1 MSTKSNGSD
10 ASKPTPN
17 RIIRKRLTSLK
28 PSPEN
33 DEVYSKVDPA
43 DPEIQ
48 RLAVSI
54 LKHGIKEPLVV
65 TKDNYI
71 LSGHRRYAAA
81 RLADK
86 VTVPCRVVRFKRVG
100 MDKSKY
106 IEHLREHNRQRDKS
120 LAEKLREELVSI
132 NPHEAY
138 QSLILH
144 RHDSAIITADTVDIE
159 GSKSRSRITSVKDE
173 MLEAVKQIIFVD
185 RRKFWPMTVRAVH
198 YALLNVQPLRNTGD
212 ADSRYQNDRKSYQD
226 LSNLLTRA
234 RLAGI
239 VPWQAI
245 TDETRPRALWT
256 VWPDTRAFIREQ
268 LDGFLKGYWRDLMQ
282 SQPNHVEVIVEK
294 NTAWPIVKGITEKY
308 CIPTMSGR
316 GFSSIDPYNDI
327 AKRYKRSGKRGL
339 VLLIASDF
347 DPEGEE
353 IVQVAGRTLRD
364 DFGIGRVE
372 LVKVAITPEQIEAF
386 NLPPNLE
393 AKESSSRYQKF
404 VERHGANVYELEAIT
419 PEQLQETLTEAID
432 SVIDIDAFNAELDAE
447 KNDAAFLEGV
457 RNTVT
462 EALKELKL
470 DE

>member
-1 MSTKSNGSD
+1 MSNHRN
-10 ASKPTPN
+10 ASEAPKPTPN
-17 RIIRKRLTSLK
+17 RITRKRLSSLK

-33 DEVYSKVDPA
+33 DELYRPVDA
-43 DPEIQ
+43 NDTEIQ
-48 RLAVSI
+48 RLALSI
-54 LKHGIKEPLVV
+54 KQHGIKEPLVV
-65 TKDNYI
+65 TADSYI

-81 RLADK
+81 TIAGQ
-86 VTVPCRVVRFKRVG
+86 VTVPCRVARFKRVG

-120 LAEKLREELVSI
+120 LTEKLREELVSV
-132 NPHEAY
+132 NPHQAY
-138 QSLILH
+138 QSLIDH
-144 RHDSAIITADTVDIE
+144 RIESAVISADTVDIE
-159 GSKSRSRITSVKDE
+159 GIKSRSRITSVKDE

-239 VPWQAI
+239 IPWQAI
-245 TDETRPRALWT
+245 TDETRPRELWN
-256 VWPDTRAFIREQ
+256 VWADTRAFIRKQ
-268 LDGFLKGYWRDLMQ
+268 IDGFLKGYWRDLMQ
-282 SQPNHVEVIVEK
+282 SQPNHIEVIVEK
-294 NTAWPIVKGITEKY
+294 NTAWPIVKDIAARY

-327 AKRYKRSGKRGL
+327 AKRYKRSGKHGL
-339 VLLIASDF
+339 ILLVASDF

-364 DFGIGRVE
+364 DFGIRDVE
-372 LVKVAITPEQIEAF
+372 LVKVAITAEQIQAF

-393 AKESSSRYQKF
+393 AKDGSSRYEKF

>member
-1 MSTKSNGSD
+1 MNDKSNASD

-17 RIIRKRLTSLK
+17 RIVRKRLSSLK

-33 DEVYSKVDPA
+33 DQLYGEVDPS

-48 RLAVSI
+48 RFAVSI

-65 TKDNYI
+65 TADNFI
-71 LSGHRRYAAA
+71 VSGHRRYVAAK
-81 RLADK
+81 LAGK
-86 VTVPCRVVRFKRVG
+86 VIVPCRVMKFKRAG
-100 MDKSKY
+100 MDKSEY

-120 LAEKLREELVSI
+120 LIEKFREELVSI

-159 GSKSRSRITSVKDE
+159 GRKSRSRITSVKDE
-173 MLEAVKQIIFVD
+173 MLEAVKQIIFVE
-185 RRKFWPMTVRAVH
+185 RRQFWPMTVRAVH
-198 YALLNVQPLRNTGD
+198 YALLNVRPLRNTGD
-212 ADSRYQNDRKSYQD
+212 AESRYENDRKSYQD

-239 VPWQAI
+239 VPWKAI
-245 TDETRPRALWT
+245 TDETRPRAIWN
-256 VWPDTRAFIREQ
+256 VWADPRAFMRDQ

-282 SQPNHVEVIVEK
+282 SQPNHIEVIVEK
-294 NTAWPIVKGITEKY
+294 NTAWPIIKAITGKY

-316 GFSSIDPYNDI
+316 GFSSIDPYHDI
-327 AKRYKRSGKRGL
+327 AQRHKRSGKRGL
-339 VLLIASDF
+339 ILLVASDF

-364 DFGIGRVE
+364 DFGIRRVE
-372 LVKVAITPEQIEAF
+372 LVKVAITAEQIQEF

-393 AKESSSRYQKF
+393 AKESSSRYEKF
-404 VERHGANVYELEAIT
+404 VERHGPNVYELEAIT
-419 PEQLQETLTEAID
+419 PQQLQATLRDAID

-447 KNDAAFLEGV
+447 KNDAVFLQGV
-457 RNTVT
+457 RNTVS
-462 EALKELKL
+462 EALTELKL